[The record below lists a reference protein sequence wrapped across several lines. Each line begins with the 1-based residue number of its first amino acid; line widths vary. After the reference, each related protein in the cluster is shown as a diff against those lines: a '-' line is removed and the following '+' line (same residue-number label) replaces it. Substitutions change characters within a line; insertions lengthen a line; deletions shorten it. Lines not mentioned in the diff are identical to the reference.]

1 MGVLSVNNS
10 GFFCSGL
17 LSSSSNR
24 GGNGDNSEG
33 VSSIYDGLVSEECS
47 CSRGVSS
54 DTDRDGVSVGYGMV
68 SDGVASVDMRGSIS
82 EDRGFDSLNFDRLSG
97 FDNRSNCVVDKGN
110 MRESV
115 SNGCSDNS
123 GSNGVNETILVVIL
137 RESLKSNVC
146 PSPLGGSQSTNSG
159 MNRPSSGSRGQILIQ
174 WTALAYGNEG
184 RQANENF
191 HDDVVYE

>member
-17 LSSSSNR
+17 LSSISHR
-24 GGNGDNSEG
+24 GGNRDNSEG
-33 VSSIYDGLVSEECS
+33 VSSIYDGLVSEELS
-47 CSRGVSS
+47 CSRGVSE
-54 DTDRDGVSVGYGMV
+54 DTSRDGVSVGHGVV
-68 SDGVASVDMRGSIS
+68 SDGVASVNMRGSIS
-82 EDRGFDSLNFDRLSG
+82 EDRGFDSLSFDRLSG
-97 FDNRSNCVVDKGN
+97 FDNRGNCVVDKGN

-137 RESLKSNVC
+137 RESLKSNVG
-146 PSPLGGSQSTNSG
+146 PSPFGGSQSTNCW
-159 MNRPSSGSRGQILIQ
+159 MNRPGSGSRGQILVQ
-174 WTALAYGNEG
+174 WTALAHGNKG
-184 RQANENF
+184 RQANKNF